1 MTTERTLC
9 VVKPNAVKDNHIG
22 AIIKMLEEAGL
33 KVVGLK
39 MTKLTSDK
47 VEAFYAEHVG
57 KPFFDGLKAFMTSG
71 SVVAMVL
78 EGEDAIAVC
87 RKVMGATNP
96 EKADE
101 GTIRKLYAASMTEN
115 AVHGSDAP
123 ESAAREIAFY
133 FDNFS
138 IL

>member
-1 MTTERTLC
+1 MTERTLC

-22 AIIKMLEEAGL
+22 AIISMLEEEGL

-39 MTKLTSDK
+39 MTRLTSDK

-57 KPFFDGLKAFMTSG
+57 KPFFDGLKEFMTSG

-78 EGEDAIAVC
+78 EGDDAIARC

-115 AVHGSDAP
+115 AVHGSDSPA
-123 ESAAREIAFY
+123 SAAREIAFY

>member
-1 MTTERTLC
+1 MTERTLC
-9 VVKPNAVKDNHIG
+9 VVKPNAVKDNNIG

-39 MTKLTSDK
+39 MAKLTAEK
-47 VEAFYAEHVG
+47 VEAFYAEHVE

-71 SVVAMVL
+71 NVVAMVL
-78 EGEDAIAVC
+78 EGDDAIARC

-96 EKADE
+96 ENADE
-101 GTIRKLYAASMTEN
+101 GTIRKLFAASMTEN
-115 AVHGSDAP
+115 AVHGSDSP
-123 ESAAREIAFY
+123 ESAAREINFY
-133 FDNFS
+133 FDQFS

>member
-1 MTTERTLC
+1 MT
-9 VVKPNAVKDNHIG
+9 
-22 AIIKMLEEAGL
+22 GL
-33 KVVGLK
+33 
-39 MTKLTSDK
+39 TADK

-57 KPFFDGLKAFMTSG
+57 KPFFDGLKEFMTSG
-71 SVVAMVL
+71 NVVAMVL
-78 EGEDAIAVC
+78 EGDDAIARC

-133 FDNFS
+133 FDKFS